1 MMNVLIVRTSSMGD
15 LIHTWPALTEL
26 VAHYHNLNLCWL
38 AEEPFVDIAALHPA
52 VSEVIPLAWRRWRKR
67 LFCGQTWREIGTMR
81 DRLRATR
88 WDLVIDSQ
96 GLVKSAIPAR
106 MAAAPVAG
114 YDWHSAREP
123 LASLFYTRRYHV
135 PTDQSAVARNRA
147 LFAAVFG
154 YAPTGAPRFG
164 IRPGDRLAW
173 LPEGAYITLLH
184 ATSRASKEWPDAR
197 WIELAERLHAR
208 HGWYAVLPWGNAR
221 EQQRAQRL
229 AAAMPGAVVA
239 PRISLKEAA
248 GLLGHA
254 AAVIGVDTGLT
265 HLANALDVP
274 LVALYTDTDPARTG
288 VMETPWA
295 VNLGGIGQM
304 PQVDRVLAAL
314 AARKGMA

>member
-52 VSEVIPLAWRRWRKR
+52 VGEVIPLAWRRWRKR
-67 LFCGQTWREIGTMR
+67 LFCGQTWREIKALHT
-81 DRLRATR
+81 RLHATR

-96 GLVKSAIPAR
+96 GLIKSAIPAR

-123 LASLFYTRRYHV
+123 LASLFYNRRCAV
-135 PTDQSAVARNRA
+135 AKDQSAVARNRA

-154 YAPTGAPRFG
+154 YVPGGAARFG
-164 IRPGDRLAW
+164 IKPGERLSW
-173 LPEGAYITLLH
+173 LPDGAYITLLH
-184 ATSRASKEWPDAR
+184 ATSRASKEWPEAR
-197 WIELAERLHAR
+197 WIELAARLR
-208 HGWYAVLPWGNAR
+208 DTRGWYAVLPWGNAR
-221 EQQRAQRL
+221 EQERAQRL
-229 AAAMPGAVVA
+229 AAAIPGALAA

-274 LVALYTDTDPARTG
+274 LVAIYTDTDPARTG

-304 PQVDRVLAAL
+304 PDVDRVMATLAS
-314 AARKGMA
+314 RRGIV